1 MGQWE
6 ACCLSSSTVRKYLY
20 RNRQDSRLPSRSF
33 IWRKSWERHGPLS
46 RVNGA
51 HSASLYMSRRRF
63 LWMRSFLRLYDF
75 PQVIVADY
83 VEQDSAEL
91 DPQLVLLGCGVRFRC
106 SLFFSCRLPASYM
119 PTPKSRSPWKPSHPF
134 PPAFRT
140 VRPQS
145 GQDLSCPAR
154 CRLTMSRICR
164 RRWNLPCR
172 FCSVCP

>member
-1 MGQWE
+1 MSQWK

-106 SLFFSCRLPASYM
+106 SLFFSCRLPASYNAY
-119 PTPKSRSPWKPSHPF
+119 TEKPIALEAVPSFSSCIPHSSSIIR
-134 PPAFRT
+134 A
-140 VRPQS
+140 
-145 GQDLSCPAR
+145 GLILSCSLSLDHEPH
-154 CRLTMSRICR
+154 LS
-164 RRWNLPCR
+164 
-172 FCSVCP
+172 

>member
-33 IWRKSWERHGPLS
+33 IWRKSWERHGLLS

-106 SLFFSCRLPASYM
+106 SLFFPA
-119 PTPKSRSPWKPSHPF
+119 
-134 PPAFRT
+134 
-140 VRPQS
+140 
-145 GQDLSCPAR
+145 GCL
-154 CRLTMSRICR
+154 RLTCLHRKADRPGSRPILFLLHSAQFVHNQGR
-164 RRWNLPCR
+164 TYPVLLA
-172 FCSVCP
+172 VA